1 MHISRFPRIH
11 FAHLPTPL
19 EPLENLS
26 KLLGGPKIFIKRD
39 DCTGLAT
46 GGNKTRKL
54 EFLMGEAQQKNADT
68 IITQGATQSNH
79 VRQTAAISSKLG
91 LRCEIMLE
99 HRTGSEDPDY
109 LENGNV
115 LLDKLFGANI
125 HSVPAGTDMDAAM
138 QKIADDLKTNGANP
152 YIIPGGGSSPT
163 GALGY
168 VNCAM
173 ELVGQ
178 INDRSLKIDHLVTA
192 TGSAGT
198 QSGLVVGLEGT
209 RSGIPVLGICVNA
222 DKETQ
227 EEKVFALAE
236 RTTEFLGISGSVKRE
251 TVVANG
257 DYVGPGYGLPTDGM
271 IEATELLARQEGILL
286 DPVYSGK
293 GMAGLI
299 DLIRK
304 GEFRKDENIVFLHT
318 GGSAGL
324 FAYRKTFS

>member
-178 INDRSLKIDHLVTA
+178 LNDRSLKIDHLVTA

-236 RTTEFLGISGSVKRE
+236 KTTKFMGISGSVKRE